1 MDLETFKKNAMK
13 KEFLDPDTTL
23 KIMERL
29 LHMPLDM
36 MYSNAEI
43 EPGSNYSMIPAVL
56 DLLKIDDSKASEIS
70 LSDLINI
77 AFNIKDDPKDSERYS
92 WLARYLLLWHQNYVP
107 FMIEESPDIKKE
119 KCSPDSDHDTYTEI
133 SKKDPVKNGAEDPDN
148 ILKIME
154 LLLQMPL
161 DKMYSD
167 AELRPG
173 YSCYKLPAVMDK
185 LRCRN
190 PSAFKWTLQDM
201 INVICTDEDE
211 QHYFGINISDYE
223 CSMLTLCLLLW
234 HQNFVPFCK
243 GEKNI

>member
-43 EPGSNYSMIPAVL
+43 EPGSNYSMMPAVL

-92 WLARYLLLWHQNYVP
+92 WLARYLLLWHQN
-107 FMIEESPDIKKE
+107 
-119 KCSPDSDHDTYTEI
+119 
-133 SKKDPVKNGAEDPDN
+133 
-148 ILKIME
+148 
-154 LLLQMPL
+154 
-161 DKMYSD
+161 
-167 AELRPG
+167 
-173 YSCYKLPAVMDK
+173 
-185 LRCRN
+185 
-190 PSAFKWTLQDM
+190 
-201 INVICTDEDE
+201 
-211 QHYFGINISDYE
+211 
-223 CSMLTLCLLLW
+223 
-234 HQNFVPFCK
+234 FVPFCK